1 MRRFAAIIIAM
12 SLAAA
17 AYCADGATVK
27 FRVYY
32 LIKGEKVK
40 KSPVLSYGEA
50 GVKTFPL
57 RVREFLRPSKFYD
70 FNDPY
75 FKKRAAA
82 LFSAMPPKDRK
93 NSVAISGFVVDFVS
107 VSVTAASDSAPPS
120 ENPHEIC
127 RTASAVLRDMSG
139 NTVEKYR
146 LITAL
151 LRYAGVPARVS
162 YWNDSYVAEY
172 YSMPADKRKG
182 STSWQPLDLSGAY
195 GASGGSVI
203 PGSWNPVDNRE
214 RLNEEWNTDT
224 ISVRAIAVANIYS
237 DMNEAEAL
245 AAFTSVESGTEVDAR
260 SDTGLADFYLFKT
273 IDYEVTP
280 ANGVEKFQVELTMP
294 FNEIEPFKTMK
305 YFVKPLSPE
314 LTVKMGRS
322 HTYIKP
328 VVKGMIYSLPVEFEV
343 KKAIEKTPLL

>member
-1 MRRFAAIIIAM
+1 VKRFVAIIAAM

-17 AYCADGATVK
+17 AYCADGSALK

-40 KSPVLSYGEA
+40 KSPVLSHGEA

-57 RVREFLRPSKFYD
+57 RVREFLQPSKYYD
-70 FNDPY
+70 FKDPY

-82 LFSAMPPKDRK
+82 LFLDMSPKDRK
-93 NSVAISGFVVDFVS
+93 NSAAISGFVMDFVS

-120 ENPHEIC
+120 LDPHEIY
-127 RTASAVLRDMSG
+127 RPASAVLRDMSG
-139 NTVEKYR
+139 NTIEKYR

-172 YSMPADKRKG
+172 YSMPADMHKG

-195 GASGGSVI
+195 GVSGGRVI
-203 PGSWNPVDNRE
+203 PISWNPVDNRE

-224 ISVRAIAVANIYS
+224 ISVRALAVSNIYS

-245 AAFTSVESGTEVDAR
+245 ASFTSVESGSEVDAS
-260 SDTGLADFYLFKT
+260 SDTELAAFYLFKT
-273 IDYEVTP
+273 VDYEVIP
-280 ANGVEKFQVELTMP
+280 PEGVEKFQVEFTMP
-294 FNEIEPFKTMK
+294 FNEVEPFKTMK
-305 YFVKPLSPE
+305 YFVKPLSPG
-314 LTVKMGRS
+314 LAVKMGRS

-328 VVKGMIYSLPVEFEV
+328 LVKGMIYSLPVTFGV
-343 KKAIEKTPLL
+343 KKRD